1 MDALKQQKWTLSQ
14 LWKLEVQNLDAS
26 SVVII
31 FEALSGISLC
41 LLQASCGHQS
51 LVPVDSASPLQSL
64 FLSSHSTPP
73 MSQHISSYK
82 GLL

>member
-41 LLQASCGHQS
+41 LLQASQLAVVLY
-51 LVPVDSASPLQSL
+51 LV
-64 FLSSHSTPP
+64 
-73 MSQHISSYK
+73 
-82 GLL
+82 G